1 MDQGLPAA
9 ACAGSPV
16 WPDEGGLL
24 GQQGDQGDDDDDD
37 DGAWE

>member
-24 GQQGDQGDDDDDD
+24 GQQGDRVMGDLTSV
-37 DGAWE
+37 